1 MALLFTTQTLVQGI
15 LGHYVKIKANYWFP
29 SSECCPS
36 LPLNSPSTDR
46 MQSIISLH
54 SRSPFNVSPSLK
66 PMKPGFTSLHR
77 NGNSLVAT
85 VYANWSVSEERVWVE
100 YVRLPHST
108 R

>member
-77 NGNSLVAT
+77 KLRI
-85 VYANWSVSEERVWVE
+85 YQFVSSSSSSISFIVE
-100 YVRLPHST
+100 IVS
-108 R
+108 